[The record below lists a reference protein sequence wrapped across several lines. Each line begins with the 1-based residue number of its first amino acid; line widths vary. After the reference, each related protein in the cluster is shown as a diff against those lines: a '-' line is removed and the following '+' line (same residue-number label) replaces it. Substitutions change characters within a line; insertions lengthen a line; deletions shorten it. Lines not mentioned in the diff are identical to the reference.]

1 MPFPTKDHVHQTLL
15 HHKKKKKKFQV
26 EPSKI
31 NKFGGGSKERKYIVE
46 ERKS

>member
-1 MPFPTKDHVHQTLL
+1 MPLPTKGHVHQTLL
-15 HHKKKKKKFQV
+15 HHKKKKKIQV

-46 ERKS
+46 EEKS